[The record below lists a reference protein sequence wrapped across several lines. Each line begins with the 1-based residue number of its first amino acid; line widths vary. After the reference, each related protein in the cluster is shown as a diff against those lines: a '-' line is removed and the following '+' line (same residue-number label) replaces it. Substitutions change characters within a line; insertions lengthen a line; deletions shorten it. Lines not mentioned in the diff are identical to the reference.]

1 MAQQALTM
9 LMMVGMV
16 GLKVL
21 LLLPVIIGG
30 LGLTGP
36 AGRT

>member
-1 MAQQALTM
+1 MVQHAVTM

-30 LGLTGP
+30 LGLAGP